1 MSGEMNRIM
10 TELDV
15 LNRMIENSAKVDIKS
30 KSDSDKASVTLK
42 EPQSPTSEVTI
53 YGLPLD
59 AIVIK
64 VDAFKSPDTILTEAR
79 GQRKRSDYIIVANKK
94 GKKNILHIE
103 IKTTKGNAKDII
115 KQLKGS
121 VCFVGYCK
129 EIAKEFWHENG
140 FLSEFESRFVSI
152 TRTGS
157 INKKRT
163 RINKENTPNNTP
175 ERMMKLSYPH
185 KPQFNQLVGT

>member
-1 MSGEMNRIM
+1 LSGEMNRIM

-15 LNRMIENSAKVDIKS
+15 LDRMIENSAKVDIKS

-79 GQRKRSDYIIVANKK
+79 GQRKRSDYIIVANKND
-94 GKKNILHIE
+94 KKNILHIE
-103 IKTTKGNAKDII
+103 IKTTKGNEKDII
-115 KQLKGS
+115 NQLKGS

-129 EIAKEFWHENG
+129 EIAKEFWYEND
-140 FLSEFESRFVSI
+140 FLSEFNPRFVSI

-185 KPQFNQLVGT
+185 KPQFNQLVGA

>member
-1 MSGEMNRIM
+1 M

-15 LNRMIENSAKVDIKS
+15 LNHMIEDSAKVNIES
-30 KSDSDKASVTLK
+30 KSGSSKASVTLI
-42 EPQSPTSEVTI
+42 ESQSPTSKVVI
-53 YGLPLD
+53 SGLPLD

-79 GQRKRSDYIIVANKK
+79 GQRKRADYIIVANKND
-94 GKKNILHIE
+94 KKNILHIE
-103 IKTTKGNAKDII
+103 IKTTKSTEKDII

-129 EIAKEFWHENG
+129 EIANKFWHETD
-140 FLSEFESRFVSI
+140 FLSEFEYRFVSI

-157 INKKRT
+157 INKKPT
-163 RINKENTPNNTP
+163 RIIKKHKPNDTP
-175 ERMMKLSYPH
+175 ERMMKLSYPY
-185 KPQFNQLVGT
+185 KPQFNLLVGQ

>member
-1 MSGEMNRIM
+1 MTSRTDLDILNDMIM
-10 TELDV
+10 D
-15 LNRMIENSAKVDIKS
+15 SAKVNIEHNSSDPNKS
-30 KSDSDKASVTLK
+30 FVTLN

-53 YGLPLD
+53 YGLPLN

-79 GQRKRSDYIIVANKK
+79 GQRKRSDYIIVASKNN
-94 GKKNILHIE
+94 KKNILHIE
-103 IKTTKGNAKDII
+103 IKTTKGKEKDII
-115 KQLKGS
+115 MQLKGS

-129 EIAKEFWHENG
+129 EIAKEFWHKND

-175 ERMMKLSYPH
+175 ERMMKLSYPN
-185 KPQFNQLVGT
+185 KPQFNQLVGA

>member
-1 MSGEMNRIM
+1 M

-15 LNRMIENSAKVDIKS
+15 LSSMIKNSAKVNIES
-30 KSDSDKASVTLK
+30 KSGSNKASVTLK
-42 EPQSPTSEVTI
+42 ESQSPTSEVTI

-64 VDAFKSPDTILTEAR
+64 MDEFKSPDTILTETR
-79 GQRKRSDYIIVANKK
+79 GQRKRADYIIVANRN

-103 IKTTKGNAKDII
+103 IKTTIGNEKDIV

-129 EIAKEFWHENG
+129 EIAKEFWYEND
-140 FLSEFESRFVSI
+140 FLSEFNPRFVSI

-157 INKKRT
+157 IDKKGT
-163 RINKENTPNNTP
+163 RINKKNVPNDTP

-185 KPQFNQLVGT
+185 KPQFNRLVGA

>member
-1 MSGEMNRIM
+1 MIM
-10 TELDV
+10 ADLDI
-15 LNRMIENSAKVDIKS
+15 LSNMIKDSAKVNLES
-30 KSDSDKASVTLK
+30 RSDPDKASVTLK
-42 EPQSPTSEVTI
+42 EPQSLTSEVTI
-53 YGLPLD
+53 YGLPPD

-64 VDAFKSPDTILTEAR
+64 VDKFKSPDTILTEAR
-79 GQRKRSDYIIVANKK
+79 GQRKRSDYIIVASKNNKK
-94 GKKNILHIE
+94 SILHIE

-140 FLSEFESRFVSI
+140 FLSEFESRFVGV

-163 RINKENTPNNTP
+163 RINKGNTPNNTP

-185 KPQFNQLVGT
+185 KQQFNHLVGA

>member
-1 MSGEMNRIM
+1 M
-10 TELDV
+10 TELDI
-15 LNRMIENSAKVDIKS
+15 LKRMIKESAKVNLES
-30 KSDSDKASVTLK
+30 RSSSDKTSVILK

-64 VDAFKSPDTILTEAR
+64 VDAFKSPDTILTETR
-79 GQRKRSDYIIVANKK
+79 GQRKRADYIIVSNKD

-103 IKTTKGNAKDII
+103 IKTTKGKEKDII

-129 EIAKEFWHENG
+129 EIAKEFWHEND
-140 FLSEFESRFVSI
+140 FLSEFNPRFVSI

-157 INKKRT
+157 IPKRRT
-163 RINKENTPNNTP
+163 RAEKKWKQNDTP
-175 ERMMKLSYPH
+175 ESMMKLSYPH
-185 KPQFNQLVGT
+185 KPQFNQLVGA

>member
-1 MSGEMNRIM
+1 MA
-10 TELDV
+10 ELDV
-15 LNRMIENSAKVDIKS
+15 LNRMIKDSAKVNLES
-30 KSDSDKASVTLK
+30 RSDPDKASVTLK
-42 EPQSPTSEVTI
+42 EPQSPTSKVVVF
-53 YGLPLD
+53 GLPLD

-79 GQRKRSDYIIVANKK
+79 GQRKRSDYIIVANKN

-103 IKTTKGNAKDII
+103 IKTTKGNVKDII
-115 KQLKGS
+115 MQLKGS

-129 EIAKEFWHENG
+129 EIAKEFWHEKD

-163 RINKENTPNNTP
+163 RINKKNNPNDTP
-175 ERMMKLSYPH
+175 ERMMKLSYPN
-185 KPQFNQLVGT
+185 KLQFNQLVGGMGQ

>member
-1 MSGEMNRIM
+1 M
-10 TELDV
+10 TESDV
-15 LNRMIENSAKVDIKS
+15 LNRMIENSAKVNLES
-30 KSDSDKASVTLK
+30 GSNPDKASVTLK

-79 GQRKRSDYIIVANKK
+79 GQRKRSDYIIVSSKNNKK
-94 GKKNILHIE
+94 SILHIE

-115 KQLKGS
+115 EQLKGS

-157 INKKRT
+157 IDKKRT

-185 KPQFNQLVGT
+185 KPQFNQLVGA